1 MLLLKQQ
8 MVSQYKERINLYW
21 KRQAL
26 VHSFANVHRENIFKP
41 HPRDRLNVRILR
53 QEVEKESDLYSLG
66 PSASSLLVRG
76 LPVFDY
82 FLHLRTK
89 KLPYI
94 VLQQYS
100 TDPTL
105 NGYKNSTN
113 VTETAVRGGLLF
125 NVDSDIVSIEDGD
138 MIDLTSYT
146 VTVDDAMNESDT
158 SSTTS
163 TSSSSTSKT
172 SMRDSV
178 SKFMG
183 KPIVSALDVMNNDD
197 EDEEAEED
205 EEEADAT
212 PAPPVVGASLGLDDI
227 NDDGRGNTKS
237 VVYKRQR
244 YVVTSSSKGTS
255 TSNNTHLIVL
265 IHGFQGNSYDM
276 RLLTNY
282 ITVELSDNIL
292 VLCAKSN
299 ERNNEDSIANMA
311 NRLATEIHA
320 FIIDKAPSLL
330 LGVDGKI
337 SFFGHSMGGLVARK
351 CLEDSR
357 LKPLIP
363 KFHTFVSLATPHVG
377 TLYAESQ
384 LISTGMWALFQYKK
398 CAGLKEIMMED
409 CNGNIRES
417 AIYKLSKNG
426 VLTSFKHV
434 ILVSSPKD
442 SYVPTYSA
450 RLQINSKIEKDTS
463 KNGLAIHEMV
473 KNILT
478 PLEPSRLVRITIAN
492 NTGENID
499 VNSIIGRTAHLCYL
513 ENPVAVQQLICTL
526 SPYLHL

>member
-1 MLLLKQQ
+1 MPLLKQQ
-8 MVSQYKERINLYW
+8 MSSQYKERINLYW

-26 VHSFANVHRENIFKP
+26 IHSFANVHRENIFKP
-41 HPRDRLNVRILR
+41 HPRDAVNVRILR
-53 QEVEKESDLYSLG
+53 QEIEKESELFAQG

-82 FLHLRTK
+82 FLHLKTK

-100 TDPTL
+100 ADPTL
-105 NGYKNSTN
+105 NGYKNTIN
-113 VTETAVRGGLLF
+113 VTETAIRGGQLL
-125 NVDSDIVSIEDGD
+125 NVGSDIVSIEDGD
-138 MIDLTSYT
+138 VIDLTSYRML
-146 VTVDDAMNESDT
+146 VDDAMIDSDT

-163 TSSSSTSKT
+163 TSSSSTSK
-172 SMRDSV
+172 SSVRDSMI
-178 SKFMG
+178 KLMG
-183 KPIVSALDVMNNDD
+183 KPKSSNAVDTTVNA
-197 EDEEAEED
+197 D
-205 EEEADAT
+205 EEEDDEEDSGADAT
-212 PAPPVVGASLGLDDI
+212 PASLTVGASLGLDESSEDI
-227 NDDGRGNTKS
+227 RGTSKS
-237 VVYKRQR
+237 MVYKRQH
-244 YVVTSSSKGTS
+244 YFVTNSDKNPGGT
-255 TSNNTHLIVL
+255 NTTHIIVL
-265 IHGFQGNSYDM
+265 VHGFQGNSYDM
-276 RLLTNY
+276 RLLANY
-282 ITVELSDNIL
+282 ITVELSDDVY

-299 ERNNEDSIANMA
+299 ERANEDSIANMA
-311 NRLATEIHA
+311 SRLATEIHA

-330 LGVDGKI
+330 LSADGKI
-337 SFFGHSMGGLVARK
+337 SFFGHSMGGLVVRK
-351 CLEDSR
+351 CLEDSK

-363 KFHTFVSLATPHVG
+363 KLHTYVSLATPHVG

-409 CNGNIRES
+409 CGGNIRDS
-417 AIYKLSKNG
+417 AMFKLSKNG
-426 VLTSFKHV
+426 VLTYFKHV

-463 KNGLAIHEMV
+463 KNGIAIHEMV
-473 KNILT
+473 KNILA
-478 PLEPSRLVRITIAN
+478 PLEPGQLVRITVAN